1 MRRQR
6 TVVGAA
12 LVLTLAAITTE
23 AALPSVAENRVR
35 DELAGMGVVTDVE
48 VSAFPAVMLLFGDV
62 ESAAI
67 RMSSATLDVDEME
80 EMLDRFGDVGA
91 LDAEID
97 TLKAGPFDVASV
109 GLEKRGQSLDATAT
123 LDVEQIEG
131 LLPGAQLTV
140 EGGRLLLSLSDLPL
154 PLPLPGP
161 VQLEI
166 GLEDGAVVARPLGA
180 VAALLPT
187 QPLLDRSELS
197 VTGLHSSIT
206 NEELTLT
213 ATATLREL

>member
-1 MRRQR
+1 MRRR
-6 TVVGAA
+6 KAAVGTA
-12 LVLTLAAITTE
+12 LILTLAAITTE

-48 VSAFPAVMLLFGDV
+48 ISAFPAVMLLFGDV

-67 RMSSATLDVDEME
+67 QMSSATLDVEDME
-80 EMLDRFGDVGA
+80 EMLDKFGGVDA

-97 TLKAGPFDVASV
+97 TLEAGPFDVASV

-140 EGGRLLLSLSDLPL
+140 EDGRLLLSLSDLPL
-154 PLPLPGP
+154 PIPLPGP
-161 VQLEI
+161 IQLEI
-166 GLEDGAVVARPLGA
+166 GLEDGMVVARPLGA
-180 VAALLPT
+180 IAALLPT
-187 QPLLDRSELS
+187 QPLLDRPELS
-197 VTGLHSSIT
+197 VTNLDTSIVEGRV
-206 NEELTLT
+206 NIS
-213 ATATLREL
+213 ATATLEEL